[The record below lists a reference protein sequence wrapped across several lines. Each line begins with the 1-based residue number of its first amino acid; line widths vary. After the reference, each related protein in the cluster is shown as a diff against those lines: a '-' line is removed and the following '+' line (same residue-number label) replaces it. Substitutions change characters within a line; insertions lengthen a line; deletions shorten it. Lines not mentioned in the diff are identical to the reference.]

1 MVVRLLTAP
10 EQCGACSLVW
20 LKRRVVVPKIEGS
33 SPFRHPRLRVDQI
46 GRLFCYHKNMNDSVK
61 LVVYVPVKNADELR
75 SALGEAGAGVIGEY
89 SFCSY
94 SVIGTGRFMP
104 SDKAAP
110 HIGEAGKLESVKEER
125 IEVTCSKSA
134 APEIIAKIKQVHPY
148 EEVVVDVYPL
158 IVF

>member
-1 MVVRLLTAP
+1 
-10 EQCGACSLVW
+10 
-20 LKRRVVVPKIEGS
+20 
-33 SPFRHPRLRVDQI
+33 
-46 GRLFCYHKNMNDSVK
+46 MNDSVK
-61 LVVYVPVKNADELR
+61 LVVYVPVKNADKLR

-104 SDKAAP
+104 SDKATP
-110 HIGEAGKLESVKEER
+110 HIGEAGKLESVEEER

-148 EEVVVDVYPL
+148 EEVVIDTYPL
-158 IVF
+158 IVL